1 MPSLSRR
8 PLAIGSEAEEGSS
21 TLINEQEQRQQVC
34 PPGQTPP
41 LVGRSSSHYGGC
53 MSRNDYHSELR
64 NYFYSAGIPTI
75 FDALS
80 TALLQ
85 EKPEEPV
92 DFILSWF
99 RRERERVLT
108 NAEEKICVIVTMDPG
123 VAMTVVKMKAE
134 HLRRCRC
141 RKHNCHFN
149 QK

>member
-108 NAEEKICVIVTMDPG
+108 NAEEKNMCNSNDGSGSCDDSSKDESGTSP
-123 VAMTVVKMKAE
+123 TLSLSE
-134 HLRRCRC
+134 TQLPL
-141 RKHNCHFN
+141 
-149 QK
+149 